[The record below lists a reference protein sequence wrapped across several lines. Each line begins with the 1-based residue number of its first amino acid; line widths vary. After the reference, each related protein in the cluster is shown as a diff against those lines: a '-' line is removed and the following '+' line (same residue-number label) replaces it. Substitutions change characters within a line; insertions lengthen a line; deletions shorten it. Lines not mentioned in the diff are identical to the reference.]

1 MFFSCRNILKGKK
14 EGMKMENEI
23 QSVNEVNI
31 GLNEKMD
38 ANSKS
43 LSKAEGSS
51 VTETNSK
58 LKEAFYGEKTQEDV
72 VPTYVTNETA
82 AIKITGGEK

>member
-1 MFFSCRNILKGKK
+1 MSKHTKRKK
-14 EGMKMENEI
+14 EGMKMENEESV

-31 GLNEKMD
+31 ELNEKMD

-43 LSKAEGSS
+43 LSQTKGSS

>member
-1 MFFSCRNILKGKK
+1 
-14 EGMKMENEI
+14 MEKNMN
-23 QSVNEVNI
+23 VNEVNLK
-31 GLNEKMD
+31 LNERMNADNKIP
-38 ANSKS
+38 NGKN
-43 LSKAEGSS
+43 EGSS

-58 LKEAFYGEKTQEDV
+58 LQDAFYGGKTKEDV

>member
-1 MFFSCRNILKGKK
+1 
-14 EGMKMENEI
+14 MENET
-23 QSVNEVNI
+23 QNVNEVNI
-31 GLNEKMD
+31 KLNERMD

-43 LSKAEGSS
+43 PNGNNEGSS
-51 VTETNSK
+51 VTETNFK
-58 LKEAFYGEKTQEDV
+58 LQDAFYGEKIQDDV

>member
-1 MFFSCRNILKGKK
+1 
-14 EGMKMENEI
+14 MKMENEKSV
-23 QSVNEVNI
+23 QNVNEVNI

-43 LSKAEGSS
+43 LSKTEGHS
-51 VTETNSK
+51 VTETNFK
-58 LKEAFYGEKTQEDV
+58 LEEAFYGEKTQEDV

>member
-1 MFFSCRNILKGKK
+1 
-14 EGMKMENEI
+14 
-23 QSVNEVNI
+23 
-31 GLNEKMD
+31 MD

-43 LSKAEGSS
+43 LSKTEGSS
-51 VTETNSK
+51 VTETNFK
-58 LKEAFYGEKTQEDV
+58 LEEAFYGEKTQENT

>member
-1 MFFSCRNILKGKK
+1 
-14 EGMKMENEI
+14 MENEI
-23 QSVNEVNI
+23 QNVNEVNI
-31 GLNEKMD
+31 ELNEKMD

-43 LSKAEGSS
+43 LNGKNESS
-51 VTETNSK
+51 SITETNVK
-58 LKEAFYGEKTQEDV
+58 LEEAFYGEKTQENT

>member
-1 MFFSCRNILKGKK
+1 
-14 EGMKMENEI
+14 
-23 QSVNEVNI
+23 
-31 GLNEKMD
+31 MD

-43 LSKAEGSS
+43 LSKTEGSS

-58 LKEAFYGEKTQEDV
+58 LKEAFYGEKTQEDA

>member
-1 MFFSCRNILKGKK
+1 
-14 EGMKMENEI
+14 MENEKSV
-23 QSVNEVNI
+23 QNVNEVNI
-31 GLNEKMD
+31 ELNEKMD

-43 LSKAEGSS
+43 LSKTEGSS
-51 VTETNSK
+51 VTETNFK
-58 LKEAFYGEKTQEDV
+58 LEEAFYGEKTQENT